1 MANQSGKKA
10 NVLQHVLKLFAEA
23 GLTYKKKTA
32 DRFSD
37 KQYDELL
44 YIPRLGLTL
53 GIEWKNQINESII
66 KNLLSEQ
73 DNSPAKIKHLIITE
87 YLSRGMLERCE
98 KLKLNIFDENE
109 NGIINLPGFYHFH
122 YAEPFAKGRKSSS
135 GTPFSMKATRL
146 IRAFLNEPTRK
157 WTQNELVKATGITQG
172 YASLKLRNLESEG
185 YIRNANGSFHVENA
199 DKLLDDW
206 STYYRFDRHEK
217 HKYAFNAKN
226 YEEGLQQLAM
236 KLKSRQI
243 TYAYTGWGGAFLRAP
258 YGIPQQWMA
267 YISNLP
273 DDPESLGLYPVS
285 SKENTTL
292 LIPQDIGVFQFTK
305 EVNGLSVVSDAQL
318 YLDLLKMPGR
328 AKEQAQNLRAKLIN
342 MEIKEHE

>member
-1 MANQSGKKA
+1 
-10 NVLQHVLKLFAEA
+10 
-23 GLTYKKKTA
+23 
-32 DRFSD
+32 
-37 KQYDELL
+37 
-44 YIPRLGLTL
+44 
-53 GIEWKNQINESII
+53 
-66 KNLLSEQ
+66 
-73 DNSPAKIKHLIITE
+73 
-87 YLSRGMLERCE
+87 MLERCE
-98 KLKLNIFDENE
+98 KLKLNIVDENE

-206 STYYRFDRHEK
+206 SIYYRFDRHEK
-217 HKYAFNAKN
+217 YKYAFNAKN

-236 KLKSRQI
+236 KFRSRQI

-258 YGIPQQWMA
+258 YGIPPQWMV
-267 YISNLP
+267 YIFKLP

-328 AKEQAQNLRAKLIN
+328 AKEQAQNLRAKVMNWQDILPGHNLGYGVSPAPISSECGSF
-342 MEIKEHE
+342 M